1 MSIQRTRVAELLTR
15 GQPLERAT
23 VMGWIR
29 NIRPQKQRTFIHLND
44 GSTIQRLQVVA
55 EPGLPN
61 YAQVSA
67 LGVGSAIAATGQ
79 WVESAGRGQ
88 AYELRAAEIQILGP
102 ADPERYPLQ
111 PKRHS
116 FEFLREIAHLRS
128 RTNTFGAVFRIRD
141 ALAWATHEFFH
152 SRGFY
157 YVHTPILTGSDCE
170 GAGELF
176 QVTKL
181 DPANPPRTEEGRVDY
196 GQDFFGKRAFL
207 TVSGQLEAELLATGL
222 GLVYTFGPTFRA
234 ENSNTPR
241 HLAEFWMVEPE
252 MAFYDLEDD
261 MALAEDYV
269 KALCRHVLDRCDED
283 LAFLEKFVSPGLR
296 DSLAGIVEANFLR
309 LPYREAIEILKASGH
324 DFEFPIRWGMDL
336 QTEHERFLTE
346 QHANGPVFVYDFPK
360 EAKAFYM
367 RLNDDQATVAAMD
380 LLMPR
385 VGELIGGSQREERLD
400 VLEDRIEA
408 LGLDGRDYWWYLD
421 TRRFGTVPHSGFGL
435 GFERAVQ
442 LATGMANIRDVIPF
456 PRTPK
461 SLEF

>member
-1 MSIQRTRVAELLTR
+1 MTIHRTRIAELLAR
-15 GQPLERAT
+15 EEPLEKVT
-23 VMGWIR
+23 IMGWIR
-29 NIRPQKQRTFIHLND
+29 NIRPQKQRTFIHVND
-44 GSTIQRLQVVA
+44 GSTPQRLQVVA
-55 EPGLPN
+55 EPRLAN
-61 YAQVSA
+61 YAEVAA
-67 LGVGSAIAATGQ
+67 LGVGSAIAATGK

-88 AYELRAAEIQILGP
+88 SFELQAEEVRVLGP

-116 FEFLREIAHLRS
+116 FEFLREIAHLRP
-128 RTNTFGAVFRIRD
+128 RTNTFGAIFRIRS

-152 SRGFY
+152 SRGFF

-170 GAGELF
+170 GAGEMF

-181 DPANPPRTEEGRVDY
+181 DLANPPRKDDGSIDFSR
-196 GQDFFGKRAFL
+196 DFFGKRAFL

-261 MALAEDYV
+261 MDLAEDYV
-269 KALCRHVLDRCDED
+269 KALYRHVLDHCDQD
-283 LAFLEKFVSPGLR
+283 LAFLEKFFTPGLR
-296 DSLAGIVEANFLR
+296 EFLGRIVESRFLR
-309 LPYREAIEILKASGH
+309 LPYREAIEILKASGR
-324 DFEFPIRWGMDL
+324 DFEFPVHWGMDL
-336 QTEHERFLTE
+336 QTEHERYLTE
-346 QHANGPVFVYDFPK
+346 QHAQGPVFVYDFPK
-360 EAKAFYM
+360 ETKAFYM
-367 RLNDDQATVAAMD
+367 RLNDDEATVAAMD
-380 LLMPR
+380 LLVPK
-385 VGELIGGSQREERLD
+385 VGELVGGSQREERLE
-400 VLEDRIEA
+400 VLQDRIRA
-408 LGLDGRDYWWYLD
+408 FGLDAEDYWWYLD

-456 PRTPK
+456 PRTPRN
-461 SLEF
+461 LEF